1 MISFEYFPASDVPT
15 GKVTP
20 DIEEK
25 ASKFEE
31 FRPQTPD
38 LSRTLEDEELEGEG
52 RPAGQERLLTSVEA
66 KDIDHQAQNNVKEK
80 ENLDEA
86 DKVVVTKKDE
96 RPVVSLED
104 LKQMIAEKKKS
115 YFDGSSDSNC
125 EFQSTENKC
134 NCEYECLPDISG
146 PR

>member
-1 MISFEYFPASDVPT
+1 MLAIWYFLASDVPT

-38 LSRTLEDEELEGEG
+38 LSKTLDDEELENVGGSAEHEP
-52 RPAGQERLLTSVEA
+52 RTESVKAKTSEYQVLNSINNQETA
-66 KDIDHQAQNNVKEK
+66 
-80 ENLDEA
+80 DET
-86 DKVVVTKKDE
+86 DRVLVTKRDE
-96 RPVVSLED
+96 RPAVSLED
-104 LKQMIAEKKKS
+104 LKQMIAEKKRS

-125 EFQSTENKC
+125 GYSCYQKEPYILLLRKFV
-134 NCEYECLPDISG
+134 LV
-146 PR
+146 